1 MPDQDRPGSASF
13 GPNAWLVD
21 EMFEDFCRDPGSVSE
36 SWREFFEGYRPAGAN
51 LAKPVARVVAPGPDQ
66 GPAPASAVAAPAQA
80 VAPLHAARGGGAAIG
95 TGSALHPLA
104 DQGGAYAPEASTVS
118 TRAKGPAGDPS
129 GGAPAAGLVPP
140 EGAGLAPGAGA
151 GPAAPGPGGPGSAET
166 APAETASAEGGAE
179 ASVTLLRGAPAR
191 LAGNMVASLSVPT
204 ATSVRSIPAK
214 MLEVNRLILN
224 NHLNRSGVAGK
235 VSFTHLI
242 GWAVVKA
249 LQAVPALNS
258 SFSEVPPGGR
268 SNGQE
273 AKPAVVHPAHIN
285 LAVAVDVGR
294 PDGSRALMVPV
305 VKQADVLGFREFW
318 RSYEELVRK
327 VRSGKA
333 EVSDFA
339 NPTVTVTNPGTFGTV
354 QSVPR
359 LMQGQGAIVA
369 IGTLDYPA
377 EWQSADARQLADLG
391 VSKVVTVTC
400 TYDHRVIQG
409 AESGAFLQKMH
420 RLLLGEDGF
429 YEGVF
434 RSLGVPYQPVRYH
447 RDSHDPFDREAS
459 YIDKQQKVQKL
470 INAYRVRGHLIAHLD
485 PLDWKEPET
494 HAELDMSTYGLT
506 VWDLD
511 REFFTQD
518 LAGRDRMKLGEIL
531 SVLRDAYCRSVG
543 VEYMHIME
551 PSEKQWIQRHVE
563 GVSTGLSPD
572 AHRHILS
579 QLNAAEALERF
590 LNTKYVGQKR
600 FGLEGAES
608 AIPLLGALL
617 DDAADQG
624 HRHVVMGMAHR
635 GRLNVLINIVG
646 KSYQELFDEFE
657 GNLDPSSVQG
667 SGDVKY
673 HKGLR
678 GTFVARS
685 GRVLD
690 VALASNPSHLEAVGP
705 VVEGMARALQ
715 DKMAD
720 GGEEGAASA
729 SHDLVL
735 PVLVHGD
742 AAFAGQGVVAET
754 LNMSAL
760 TAYETGGT
768 VHLVINNQLGFTTN
782 PGSARSSIYATDV
795 AKMVQAPI
803 FHVNG
808 DDPEACVRVARL
820 ALAFRQEFHKD
831 VVIDMICYRRYGH
844 NEQDDPSL
852 TQPVLYQ
859 LISEHRSV
867 RKLYTEALVRRG
879 DITLVEAEE
888 ALADFSRRLQVA
900 LEETRASAPPHLT
913 SLPPAP
919 QTPPPAVAVT
929 TAVAPGTLQ
938 VVMDALST
946 CPEGCTPHPK
956 IARLIEARARL
967 WAGGQVDWALGEML
981 AYGTLL
987 LEGHDVR
994 LCGQDTRR
1002 GTFGHRNAV
1011 YVDHE
1016 TGAERVPLAE
1026 MSDLERRGPASVSG
1040 AGQGGG
1046 GRPGRTGPGSGHPGR
1061 FFVYDSLL
1069 SEYAALGFDYGYSLF
1084 SPDALVVWEAQFGD
1098 FANGAQIVIDQFL
1111 VAAQAKW
1118 DQPSGLVL
1126 LLPHGYEGQG
1136 PEHSSARVERFLLLC
1151 ADGNLCVANVTTAAQ
1166 IFHLLRRQVHRQPKV
1181 PLVLFTPKRYLRSRE
1196 AYSSMADLSDG
1207 SFSEV
1212 LEDVVADPSEV
1223 RRVVIGSGKFALDL
1237 MVARAEKGHRDIAV
1251 VRLEQLYPWPETS
1264 LTEAIAHYPRAN
1276 EVVWAQEEPANMGAW
1291 TFVRERLANIL
1302 GADYRFSHVARPAS
1316 ASPATGSHAMHE
1328 LEQADLVERALGR
1341 R

>member
-1 MPDQDRPGSASF
+1 MPDREHPSSASF

-21 EMFEDFCRDPGSVSE
+21 EMFEEFRRDPGSISE

-51 LAKPVARVVAPGPDQ
+51 LAKPVAGVIVPAPGGGSEQ
-66 GPAPASAVAAPAQA
+66 GRA
-80 VAPLHAARGGGAAIG
+80 VAPVQGAAGGGAASG
-95 TGSALHPLA
+95 TTSTLQPVA
-104 DQGGAYAPEASTVS
+104 DQGGAYAPTPLPAVPAGNRAKVPGASTS
-118 TRAKGPAGDPS
+118 RGR
-129 GGAPAAGLVPP
+129 PAAGVALP
-140 EGAGLAPGAGA
+140 EGAPPLPGTGAAPAG
-151 GPAAPGPGGPGSAET
+151 PGPGGPGGPGAADT
-166 APAETASAEGGAE
+166 ARAEG
-179 ASVTLLRGAPAR
+179 SVTLLRGAPAR
-191 LAGNMVASLSVPT
+191 LAANMASSLSVPT

-214 MLEVNRLILN
+214 MLEVNRLVLN
-224 NHLNRSGVAGK
+224 NHLSRSGVAGK

-242 GWAVVKA
+242 GWAIVKA

-258 SFSEVPPGGR
+258 SFAETPPDGN
-268 SNGQE
+268 SNGQA
-273 AKPAVVHPAHIN
+273 AKPAILHPAHIN

-305 VKQADVLGFREFW
+305 VKQADELGFREFW

-339 NPTVTVTNPGTFGTV
+339 NPTVTITNPGTFGTV

-359 LMQGQGAIVA
+359 LLPGQGAIVA
-369 IGTLDYPA
+369 IGTIDYPA
-377 EWQSADARQLADLG
+377 EWQSADPRQLADLG

-409 AESGAFLQKMH
+409 AESGAFLHKVH
-420 RLLLGEDGF
+420 RYLLGEDGF

-434 RSLGVPYQPVRYH
+434 RSLGVPYQPVRYY
-447 RDSHDPFDREAS
+447 RDNNDPFDREAS
-459 YIDKQQKVQKL
+459 YVDKQQKVQKL

-485 PLDWKEPET
+485 PLDWKEPEM
-494 HAELDMSTYGLT
+494 HAELDTATYGLT

-511 REFFTQD
+511 REFFTLG

-551 PSEKQWIQRHVE
+551 PAEKQWIQEHVE

-572 AHRHILS
+572 EHRHILS

-646 KSYQELFDEFE
+646 KSYKELFDEFE
-657 GNLDPSSVQG
+657 GNLDPASVQG

-678 GTFVARS
+678 GTFVAQS

-690 VALASNPSHLEAVGP
+690 IALASNPSHLEAVCP

-715 DKMAD
+715 DKMAG
-720 GGEEGAASA
+720 GGENAPTLAPQ
-729 SHDLVL
+729 DLVL
-735 PVLVHGD
+735 PVLIHGD

-820 ALAFRQEFHKD
+820 ALAYRQEFHKD
-831 VVIDMICYRRYGH
+831 VVIDMVCYRRYGH

-852 TQPVLYQ
+852 TQPVLYH

-879 DITLVEAEE
+879 DITLAEAEE
-888 ALADFSRRLQVA
+888 ALADFSRRLQAA

-913 SLPPAP
+913 SLPSA
-919 QTPPPAVAVT
+919 TVPPPPTVPVA
-929 TAVAPGTLQ
+929 TAVAASSLQ
-938 VVMDALST
+938 AVVDALTT

-956 IARLIEARARL
+956 IARLIEARAKL
-967 WAGGQVDWALGEML
+967 WGEGQVDWALGEML

-1011 YVDHE
+1011 YVDYE
-1016 TGAERVPLAE
+1016 TGAERLPLAE
-1026 MSDLERRGPASVSG
+1026 MSELVESRAMPSGDGTGRGG
-1040 AGQGGG
+1040 T
-1046 GRPGRTGPGSGHPGR
+1046 GRPGR
-1061 FFVYDSLL
+1061 FFAYDSLL
-1069 SEYAALGFDYGYSLF
+1069 SEYAALGFEYGYSLY

-1118 DQPSGLVL
+1118 EQSSGLVL
-1126 LLPHGYEGQG
+1126 FLPHGYEGQG

-1151 ADGNLCVANVTTAAQ
+1151 AEGNLCVANVTTAAQ
-1166 IFHLLRRQVHRQPKV
+1166 LFHVLRRQVHRQPKA

-1196 AYSSMADLSDG
+1196 AYSPVEDLMSG

-1212 LEDVVADPSEV
+1212 LDDAVPNSDEV

-1237 MVARAEKGHRDIAV
+1237 MAARAEKGQRDVAI
-1251 VRLEQLYPWPETS
+1251 VRVEQLYPWPEAR
-1264 LTEAIAHYPRAN
+1264 LTEAIARYPQAS
-1276 EVVWAQEEPANMGAW
+1276 EVFWAQEEPDNMGAW
-1291 TFVRERLANIL
+1291 SFVRERLANLL
-1302 GADYRFSHVARPAS
+1302 GSDYSLGHVARPAS
-1316 ASPATGSHAMHE
+1316 ASPATGSYAMHE

-1341 R
+1341 